1 MTHVLLLQSRAVANP
16 SFHRQCAMKLRS
28 AGEFRRSLA
37 LRTIKRCSGSAATF
51 KRKEALTHHNQEGT
65 MLKITGL
72 DKLQKELKEAEQAL
86 NELDGELGV
95 VNFDPQDPASIE
107 AAIQSVNRIIDNR
120 IESYAD
126 SPIVGSL
133 TEQMKESYRENILQK
148 AAEARLQSDED

>member
-1 MTHVLLLQSRAVANP
+1 
-16 SFHRQCAMKLRS
+16 
-28 AGEFRRSLA
+28 
-37 LRTIKRCSGSAATF
+37 
-51 KRKEALTHHNQEGT
+51 

-86 NELDGELGV
+86 NALDGELGV

-107 AAIQSVNRIIDNR
+107 AAIQSVNRMIDNS

-133 TEQMKESYRENILQK
+133 AEQMKESYRENILQK